1 MSLLHE
7 GYGQQCLMWVLTF
20 YYMHKATKRPGAP
33 ESNLRCRSD
42 RGAVWGARTGWFSGI
57 FKLVHWGL
65 GQLLFDTHSHMH
77 VAFINPALVAVFL
90 VLFNILALSSAPP
103 CKQSYCIIRFIHDAH
118 LFLYNWYK
126 YCICTIFILQTH
138 LKRIE
143 KHALSCQVF
152 VQEVSDIDFCLN
164 VVKSCTLEKASMVPR

>member
-1 MSLLHE
+1 MVEIYRTDCDSDKLLIICSLSVSGWGWCFASWGLCS
-7 GYGQQCLMWVLTF
+7 QQCLMWVLTF

-42 RGAVWGARTGWFSGI
+42 RGAVWGARPGWFSGI

-77 VAFINPALVAVFL
+77 VAFINPPLVAVFL
-90 VLFNILALSSAPP
+90 VLFNTLALSSAPP
-103 CKQSYCIIRFIHDAH
+103 CKQSYCIIRFIYDAH

-126 YCICTIFILQTH
+126 YCICTFLFY
-138 LKRIE
+138 KPVW
-143 KHALSCQVF
+143 KG
-152 VQEVSDIDFCLN
+152 
-164 VVKSCTLEKASMVPR
+164 

>member
-1 MSLLHE
+1 MVEIYRTDCDSDKLLIICSLSGWGWCFASWGLSS
-7 GYGQQCLMWVLTF
+7 QQYLMWVLTS

-57 FKLVHWGL
+57 FKPVHWGL

-103 CKQSYCIIRFIHDAH
+103 CKQSYCIIRFIYDAH

-126 YCICTIFILQTH
+126 YCICTIFILQTIW
-138 LKRIE
+138 KG
-143 KHALSCQVF
+143 
-152 VQEVSDIDFCLN
+152 
-164 VVKSCTLEKASMVPR
+164 